1 MTLHSHAETENHP
14 VVLKVA
20 ELARE
25 RFADRAAT
33 YDAQAS
39 FPFENYHDLHQH
51 GLLGLTVP
59 AEYGGSGVDPVTYVL
74 ALVEM
79 AKGCPA
85 TALTFN
91 MHANVIINI
100 TQLASHEQKRKYFK
114 EVLEEGKLFATVMSE
129 PDSSFRDRFVLRTV
143 FSPTPE
149 GNYRVQGVKHF
160 CSLGDAANRYFVTGL
175 REGTTT
181 AQEGIMA
188 AMVPRSDEGI
198 TLERPW
204 NATGMRGTT
213 SHSIRYDTE
222 VLAEDVMGNPGQL
235 LTIDLSG
242 FALGYAAT
250 YLGVAEAAHDYI
262 LEYAKTRVIA
272 PSTEPLAHNP
282 LVQRNLGEMSA
293 QIRAAKLMLCEA
305 ATVRIS
311 GDREAMSLATNQAK
325 YLCAEAGVRVTE
337 QAMRMAGGSGFLRDM
352 PLERWHRDALAGP
365 VMPPSNDRCL
375 EVIGRIVCGL
385 RTATLEFQ

>member
-1 MTLHSHAETENHP
+1 MPQSSPNSHHDP
-14 VVLKVA
+14 KLVGKVA
-20 ELARE
+20 KLAADH
-25 RFADRAAT
+25 FAMRAAR
-33 YDAQAS
+33 YDSESS
-39 FPFENYHDLHQH
+39 FPFENYRDLHQA

-59 AEYGGSGVDPVTYVL
+59 AEFGGLGADPVTYVL
-74 ALVEM
+74 ALLEM

-91 MHANVIINI
+91 MHANVVINI
-100 TQLASHEQKRKYFK
+100 NQLASPEQKRRYFR
-114 EVLEEGKLFATVMSE
+114 EIVEEGKLLATVMSE

-175 REGTTT
+175 KEGTAT

-188 AMVPRSDEGI
+188 ALVPRSEDGI
-198 TLERPW
+198 TLERQW

-222 VLAEDVMGNPGQL
+222 VSAEDVMGDPGQL
-235 LTIDLSG
+235 LTIELSG

-250 YLGVAEAAHDYI
+250 YLGVAEAAYDFI

-293 QIRAAKLMLCEA
+293 QLRAARLMLCEA
-305 ATVRIS
+305 ATVRRS
-311 GDREAMSLATNQAK
+311 GIREEMSLATNQAK

-337 QAMRMAGGSGFLRDM
+337 QAMRMAGGSGFLKDM

-385 RTATLEFQ
+385 RAATLEFQ

>member
-1 MTLHSHAETENHP
+1 MPQSSPNSHHDRKL
-14 VVLKVA
+14 VGKVA
-20 ELARE
+20 KLAADH
-25 RFADRAAT
+25 FAMRAAQ
-33 YDAQAS
+33 YDSESS
-39 FPFENYHDLHQH
+39 FPFENYRDLHQA

-59 AEYGGSGVDPVTYVL
+59 AEFGGLGADPVTYVL
-74 ALVEM
+74 ALLEM

-91 MHANVIINI
+91 MHANVVINI
-100 TQLASHEQKRKYFK
+100 NQLASPEQKRRYFR
-114 EVLEEGKLFATVMSE
+114 EIVEEGKLLATVMSE

-175 REGTTT
+175 KEGTAT

-188 AMVPRSDEGI
+188 ALVPRSEDGI
-198 TLERPW
+198 TLERQW

-222 VLAEDVMGNPGQL
+222 VSAEDVMGDPGQL
-235 LTIDLSG
+235 LTIELSG

-250 YLGVAEAAHDYI
+250 YLGVAEAAYDFI

-293 QIRAAKLMLCEA
+293 QLRAARLMLCEA
-305 ATVRIS
+305 ATVRRS
-311 GDREAMSLATNQAK
+311 GIREEMSLATNQAK

-337 QAMRMAGGSGFLRDM
+337 QAMRMAGGSGFLKDM

-385 RTATLEFQ
+385 RAATLEFQ

>member
-1 MTLHSHAETENHP
+1 MALTIPSGTDLHPAVSAISR
-14 VVLKVA
+14 
-20 ELARE
+20 LARE
-25 RFADRAAT
+25 KFAARAAD
-33 YDAQAS
+33 YDADSA
-39 FPFENYHDLHQH
+39 FPFENYRELHEA
-51 GLLGLTVP
+51 GFLGLTIP
-59 AEYGGSGVDPVTYVL
+59 ADYGGVGIDAVSYVI
-74 ALVEM
+74 ALLEM

-100 TQLASHEQKRKYFK
+100 SQLASHEQKQRYFG
-114 EVLEEGKLFATVMSE
+114 EVLRHGKLFATVMSE
-129 PDSSFRDRFVLRTV
+129 PDSSFRDRFVLRTS
-143 FSPTPE
+143 FTPTSA
-149 GNYRVQGVKHF
+149 GNYRVQGLKHF
-160 CSLGDAANRYFVTGL
+160 CSLGDAADRYFVTGL
-175 REGTTT
+175 RDGTES

-188 AMVPRSDEGI
+188 AMVPRSEEGI

-204 NATGMRGTT
+204 NATGMRATT

-222 VLAEDVMGNPGQL
+222 VLAEDIMGEPGQL

-250 YLGVAEAAHDYI
+250 YLGVAEAAYDFILDY
-262 LEYAKTRVIA
+262 ARNRVVA

-282 LVQRNLGEMSA
+282 LIQRNLGEMSA
-293 QIRAAKLMLCEA
+293 QIRAARLMLCEA
-305 ATVRIS
+305 AKVRTS
-311 GDREAMSLATNQAK
+311 GIREEMSLATNQAK

-337 QAMRMAGGSGFLRDM
+337 QAMRMAGGSGFLRIM

-375 EVIGRIVCGL
+375 EVIGRLVSGFKA
-385 RTATLEFQ
+385 ATLEFQ

>member
-1 MTLHSHAETENHP
+1 MEPFTYNAPHDDK
-14 VVLKVA
+14 VVGKVA
-20 ELARE
+20 ELANNH
-25 RFADRAAT
+25 FAQRAAK
-33 YDAQAS
+33 YDSESS
-39 FPFENYHDLHQH
+39 FPFENYRDLHDA

-59 AEYGGSGVDPVTYVL
+59 AEYGGLGADPVTYVL
-74 ALVEM
+74 ALVAM
-79 AKGCPA
+79 ARGCPA

-91 MHANVIINI
+91 MHANVIVNIN
-100 TQLASHEQKRKYFK
+100 QLASPEQKRRYFG
-114 EVLEEGKLFATVMSE
+114 EVVEEGKLFATVMSE
-129 PDSSFRDRFVLRTV
+129 PDSSFRERFVLRTV
-143 FSPTPE
+143 FTPTPE

-160 CSLGDAANRYFVTGL
+160 CSLGDAASRFFVTGL
-175 REGTTT
+175 KEGTAT

-188 AMVPRSDEGI
+188 AMAPRNEDGI

-222 VLAEDVMGNPGQL
+222 VSADDIMGDPGQL

-250 YLGVAEAAHDYI
+250 YLGVAEAAYNFI

-272 PSTEPLAHNP
+272 PATEPLAHNP

-293 QIRAAKLMLCEA
+293 QLRAARLMLCEA
-305 ATVRIS
+305 ATVRQS
-311 GDREAMSLATNQAK
+311 GVREEMSLATNQAK

-337 QAMRMAGGSGFLRDM
+337 RAMRMAGGSGFLKDM

-375 EVIGRIVCGL
+375 EVIGRLVSGL
-385 RTATLEFQ
+385 KAATLEFQ

>member
-1 MTLHSHAETENHP
+1 MVSSSHSVPHDRELVE
-14 VVLKVA
+14 KVSV
-20 ELARE
+20 LARE
-25 RFADRAAT
+25 RFAPRADKYDR
-33 YDAQAS
+33 DSS
-39 FPFENYHDLHQH
+39 FPFENYQDLREA

-59 AEYGGSGVDPVTYVL
+59 REYGGPGVDPVTYVL
-74 ALVEM
+74 ALLEM
-79 AKGCPA
+79 AKGCPS

-100 TQLASHEQKRKYFK
+100 NQLASPEQRSRYFE
-114 EVLEEGKLFATVMSE
+114 EVVEEGKLFATVMSE

-143 FSPTPE
+143 FTPLPG
-149 GNYRVQGVKHF
+149 GNYRVKGVKHF
-160 CSLGDAANRYFVTGL
+160 CSLGDAADRYFFTGL

-198 TLERPW
+198 ILERPW

-222 VLAEDVMGNPGQL
+222 VSADDVVGDPGQL
-235 LTIDLSG
+235 LTIELSG

-250 YLGVAEAAHDYI
+250 YLGVAEAAYDFILDYS
-262 LEYAKTRVIA
+262 KTRTIA
-272 PSTEPLAHNP
+272 PSTEPLAHDSR
-282 LVQRNLGEMSA
+282 VQRNLGEMSA

-305 ATVRIS
+305 AAVRKS
-311 GDREAMSLATNQAK
+311 GIREEMSLATNQAK

-337 QAMRMAGGSGFLRDM
+337 QAMRMAGGSGFLKSM

-375 EVIGRIVCGL
+375 EVIGRLVCGL
-385 RTATLEFQ
+385 RSATLEFQ

>member
-1 MTLHSHAETENHP
+1 MVPTLIHP
-14 VVLKVA
+14 HHDRKLVEKVA
-20 ELARE
+20 ELARGN
-25 RFADRAAT
+25 FAARAAR
-33 YDAQAS
+33 YDSESS
-39 FPFENYHDLHQH
+39 FPFENYRDLHQA

-59 AEYGGSGVDPVTYVL
+59 AEFGGLGVDPVTYVL
-74 ALVEM
+74 ALLEM

-91 MHANVIINI
+91 MHANVVINI
-100 TQLASHEQKRKYFK
+100 NQLASPEQKRRYFG
-114 EVLEEGKLFATVMSE
+114 EVVEEGKLLATVMSE

-143 FSPTPE
+143 FTPTAQ

-160 CSLGDAANRYFVTGL
+160 CSLADAAHRYFVTGL
-175 REGTTT
+175 KEGTAS

-188 AMVPRSDEGI
+188 ALVPRSDDGI

-222 VLAEDVMGNPGQL
+222 VAAEDIMGDPGQL
-235 LTIDLSG
+235 LTIELSG

-250 YLGVAEAAHDYI
+250 YLGVAEAAYDFI

-272 PSTEPLAHNP
+272 PSTEALAHNP

-293 QIRAAKLMLCEA
+293 QLRAARLMLCEA
-305 ATVRIS
+305 ASVRTT
-311 GDREAMSLATNQAK
+311 GVREQMSLATNQAK
-325 YLCAEAGVRVTE
+325 YLCAEAGVKVTE
-337 QAMRMAGGSGFLRDM
+337 QAIRMAGGSGFLRDM

-385 RTATLEFQ
+385 RAATLEFQ

>member
-1 MTLHSHAETENHP
+1 MTLKSHAGAESHP
-14 VVLKVA
+14 VVRKVA
-20 ELARE
+20 ELARD
-25 RFADRAAT
+25 RFAARAAT
-33 YDAQAS
+33 YDAESS
-39 FPFENYHDLHQH
+39 FPFENYRDLHET
-51 GLLGLTVP
+51 GLIGMTVP
-59 AEYGGSGVDPVTYVL
+59 AEYGGPSIDPVAYVL
-74 ALVEM
+74 ALLEM
-79 AKGCPA
+79 AKGCPS

-91 MHANVIINI
+91 MHANVILNI
-100 TQLASHEQKRKYFK
+100 SQLATHEQKCRYFK

-143 FSPTPE
+143 FTPTE
-149 GNYRVQGVKHF
+149 KGNYHVQGMKHF

-175 REGTTT
+175 REGTTS

-188 AMVPRSDEGI
+188 ALVPRSEEGI

-222 VLAEDVMGNPGQL
+222 VAAEDIVGDPGQL

-250 YLGVAEAAHDYI
+250 YLGVAESAYDFI
-262 LEYAKTRVIA
+262 LDYAKKRVIA
-272 PSTEPLAHNP
+272 PSTEPLSYNP

-305 ATVRIS
+305 ATVRKS
-311 GDREAMSLATNQAK
+311 GIREEMSLATNQAK

-337 QAMRMAGGSGFLRDM
+337 QAMRMAGGSGFLKDM

-375 EVIGRIVCGL
+375 EVIGRIVSGL
-385 RTATLEFQ
+385 RAATLEFQ

>member
-1 MTLHSHAETENHP
+1 MVSSSHSVPYDRDLVE
-14 VVLKVA
+14 KVSV
-20 ELARE
+20 LARE
-25 RFADRAAT
+25 RFAPRADKHDRES
-33 YDAQAS
+33 S
-39 FPFENYHDLHQH
+39 FPFENYQDLKEAD
-51 GLLGLTVP
+51 LLGLTVP
-59 AEYGGSGVDPVTYVL
+59 REYGGPGVDPVTYVL
-74 ALVEM
+74 ALLEM

-100 TQLASHEQKRKYFK
+100 NQLASPEQRSRYFE
-114 EVLEEGKLFATVMSE
+114 EVVVEGKLFATVMSE

-143 FSPTPE
+143 FTPLPG
-149 GNYRVQGVKHF
+149 GNYRVKGVKHF
-160 CSLGDAANRYFVTGL
+160 CSLGDAADRYFFTGL

-198 TLERPW
+198 VLERPW

-222 VLAEDVMGNPGQL
+222 VSADDVVGDPGQL
-235 LTIDLSG
+235 LTIELSG

-250 YLGVAEAAHDYI
+250 YLGVAEAAYDFILDYS
-262 LEYAKTRVIA
+262 KTRTIA
-272 PSTEPLAHNP
+272 PSTEPLAHYSR
-282 LVQRNLGEMSA
+282 VQRNLGEMSA

-305 ATVRIS
+305 AAVRKS
-311 GDREAMSLATNQAK
+311 GIREEMSLATNQAK

-337 QAMRMAGGSGFLRDM
+337 QAMRMAGGSGFLKSM

-375 EVIGRIVCGL
+375 EVIGRLVCGL
-385 RTATLEFQ
+385 RSATLEFQ

>member
-1 MTLHSHAETENHP
+1 MVSSSHSVPYDRDLVE
-14 VVLKVA
+14 KVSV
-20 ELARE
+20 LARE
-25 RFADRAAT
+25 RFAPRADKHDRES
-33 YDAQAS
+33 S
-39 FPFENYHDLHQH
+39 FPFENYQDLKEAD
-51 GLLGLTVP
+51 LLGLTVP
-59 AEYGGSGVDPVTYVL
+59 REYGGPGVDPVTYVL
-74 ALVEM
+74 ALLEM

-100 TQLASHEQKRKYFK
+100 NQLASPEQRSRYFE
-114 EVLEEGKLFATVMSE
+114 EVVEEGKLFATVMSE

-143 FSPTPE
+143 FTPLPG
-149 GNYRVQGVKHF
+149 GNYRVKGVKHF
-160 CSLGDAANRYFVTGL
+160 CSLGDAADRYFFTGL

-198 TLERPW
+198 ILERPW

-222 VLAEDVMGNPGQL
+222 VSADDVVGDPGQL
-235 LTIDLSG
+235 LTIELSG

-250 YLGVAEAAHDYI
+250 YLGVAEAAYDFILDYS
-262 LEYAKTRVIA
+262 KTRTIA
-272 PSTEPLAHNP
+272 PSTEPLAHDSR
-282 LVQRNLGEMSA
+282 VQRNLGEMSA

-305 ATVRIS
+305 AAVRKS
-311 GDREAMSLATNQAK
+311 GIREEMSLATNQAK

-337 QAMRMAGGSGFLRDM
+337 QAMRMAGGSGFLKSM

-375 EVIGRIVCGL
+375 EVIGRLVCGL
-385 RTATLEFQ
+385 RSATLEFQ

>member
-1 MTLHSHAETENHP
+1 MADSNNNWPHDADL
-14 VVLKVA
+14 VQQVA
-20 ELARE
+20 ELARTN
-25 RFADRAAT
+25 FAPRAPEH
-33 YDAQAS
+33 DAQSS
-39 FPFENYHDLHQH
+39 FPFKNYLDLHDA
-51 GLLGLTVP
+51 GLLGITVP
-59 AEYGGSGVDPVTYVL
+59 RDYGGPGVDPVTYVL
-74 ALVEM
+74 ALLEM

-100 TQLASHEQKRKYFK
+100 AQLASHEQKQRYFG
-114 EVLEEGKLFATVMSE
+114 EVLEHGKLFATVMSE

-143 FSPTPE
+143 FTPRE
-149 GNYRVQGVKHF
+149 NGDYHVAGVKHF
-160 CSLGDAANRYFVTGL
+160 CSLGDAADRYFVTGL
-175 REGTTT
+175 REGSDS
-181 AQEGIMA
+181 AEEGIMA
-188 AMVPRSDEGI
+188 AMVPRSEEGI

-222 VLAEDVMGNPGQL
+222 VLAEDIMGEPGQL
-235 LTIDLSG
+235 LTIELSG

-250 YLGVAEAAHDYI
+250 YLGIAEAAYDFI
-262 LEYAKTRVIA
+262 LHHSKTRVLA
-272 PSTEPLAHNP
+272 PSTEPLAHNQ

-293 QIRAAKLMLCEA
+293 QIRAARLMLCEA
-305 ATVRIS
+305 ASVRKS
-311 GDREAMSLATNQAK
+311 GIREEMSLATNQAK
-325 YLCAEAGVRVTE
+325 YLCAEAGVKVTE
-337 QAMRMAGGSGFLRDM
+337 QAMRMAGGSGFLKDM

-385 RTATLEFQ
+385 RAATLEFK